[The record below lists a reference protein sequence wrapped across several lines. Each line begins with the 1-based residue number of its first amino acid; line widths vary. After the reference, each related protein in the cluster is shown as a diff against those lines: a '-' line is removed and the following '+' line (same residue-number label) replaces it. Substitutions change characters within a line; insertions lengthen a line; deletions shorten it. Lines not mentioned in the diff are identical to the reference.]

1 MGQPVT
7 VIEKPS
13 ATAGIVRYETNRP
26 LSGMG
31 HEIYRSIDDVQD
43 DRPVDQVARAV
54 FEWGPVE
61 TVHINGS
68 VVTVHLGSISPG
80 PGLKKALEDVFLFYR
95 D

>member
-13 ATAGIVRYETNRP
+13 AMPGIVRYETNRP
-26 LSGMG
+26 FSGMG
-31 HEIYRSIDDVQD
+31 HEVYRSIDDVQAN
-43 DRPVDQVARAV
+43 RPVDQVARAI

-61 TVHINGS
+61 SVHINS
-68 VVTVHLGSISPG
+68 NVVTVNLGTMNPG
-80 PGLKKALEDVFLFYR
+80 GLKKTLEDVFLFYR